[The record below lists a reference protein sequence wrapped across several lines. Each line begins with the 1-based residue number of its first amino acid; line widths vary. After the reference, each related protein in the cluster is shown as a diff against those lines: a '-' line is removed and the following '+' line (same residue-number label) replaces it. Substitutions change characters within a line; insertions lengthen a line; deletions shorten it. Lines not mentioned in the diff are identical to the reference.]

1 MKSMWKVFWGIFL
14 LFGAVY
20 LIVSRIWE
28 LPEISIF
35 TVIMT
40 IFLVSIVIQGIRR
53 LNFFFILF
61 GLALIGCQYRS
72 LLGIEALTPWTLL
85 GAAFLGSIGLS
96 LLFKN
101 AKKKW
106 RRKFP
111 ADHSRHWSYFSGA
124 EGVSQESCFSGAGGV
139 SQESFSSDT
148 MRFENTFSASSKY
161 VNSDNFCRAEVEN
174 SFGTMTVYF
183 DNAII
188 QNPTAFLNVENHFG
202 TTHLYIPKAWRI
214 ELQAEKA
221 FGTVMESG
229 RWEGSSEHTLC
240 IRVESSFG
248 STFIYY
254 V

>member
-1 MKSMWKVFWGIFL
+1 MKSMWKIFWGIFL

-20 LIVSRIWE
+20 LIVSRIFE
-28 LPEISIF
+28 LPEISMF

-61 GLALIGCQYRS
+61 GLALIACQYDKF
-72 LLGIEALTPWTLL
+72 LGIEPLTPWTLL

-101 AKKKW
+101 AKREW
-106 RRKFP
+106 RRKCRG
-111 ADHSRHWSYFSGA
+111 HKGISGW
-124 EGVSQESCFSGAGGV
+124 SCFSGGEGD
-139 SQESFSSDT
+139 SQETSFSDT
-148 MRFENTFSASSKY
+148 LRFENTFSTASKY
-161 VNSDNFCRAEVEN
+161 VNSDNFCKASVEN
-174 SFGTMTVYF
+174 NFGTMTVYF

-188 QNPTAFLNVENHFG
+188 QNPTALLEVENHFG
-202 TTHLYIPKAWRI
+202 TTHLYIPRAWKI

-221 FGTVMESG
+221 FGSVIEQG
-229 RWEGSSEHTLC
+229 RWEGSSAHTLC
-240 IRVESSFG
+240 IRVESNFG
-248 STFIYY
+248 TTFIYY